1 MASRSLHHDLA
12 ALRAYVTAPGEA
24 GGVQRAPNTVLLHV
38 RHASLKARF
47 AELRLDMHVSV
58 RLCVCGGREEGRGG
72 GRPRFFA
79 SDASGSRWGANQP
92 RHPTPPT
99 HHTHTR

>member
-1 MASRSLHHDLA
+1 MASRSLHPDLA

-58 RLCVCGGREEGRGG
+58 RLCVCGGREE
-72 GRPRFFA
+72 
-79 SDASGSRWGANQP
+79 
-92 RHPTPPT
+92 
-99 HHTHTR
+99 